1 MFVTPEDIEY
11 ILHDFLEVRYG
22 TNELENTRIVRFLM
36 ERTKPAHQFALCP
49 TYGFLADGILVCVV
63 SVASKLEIR
72 GSLIL
77 NRKTG
82 ERVHYQQM
90 SEGEKLAW

>member
-36 ERTKPAHQFALCP
+36 ERIKPKNQFALCP
-49 TYGFLADGILVCVV
+49 TYGFLADGILVC
-63 SVASKLEIR
+63 
-72 GSLIL
+72 IL
-77 NRKTG
+77 SIPAKVEAREFLVLNQKTG
-82 ERVHYQQM
+82 ERVHYQPM